1 MIQTIL
7 LQREQFHTARLS
19 EDISSSGPQY
29 QNTLRSATQY
39 FINTG
44 SSGAEPDE
52 RRPPDGTISRRNR
65 FQNTNRLGKYSAFP
79 IAAGRQGKAGW
90 PVRPE
95 GLAVRVRL
103 SAGRTH
109 RRRFCI
115 TTNAR
120 PHEYNPSLGS
130 ALSVRYNN

>member
-79 IAAGRQGKAGW
+79 IAAGRQGKAELA
-90 PVRPE
+90 RP
-95 GLAVRVRL
+95 A
-103 SAGRTH
+103 
-109 RRRFCI
+109 RRFS
-115 TTNAR
+115 R
-120 PHEYNPSLGS
+120 PRALVGGTDSPPALLHHHECSP
-130 ALSVRYNN
+130 A